1 MNFSI
6 ERPSAVYGLILLIPA
21 LFYSLKRYRSLLI
34 LLKVRNEFM
43 SSNHTFLRMKRCF
56 FLRTLFR
63 SLAWISFVAAFA
75 GISWGVNT
83 VPIQKT
89 GKSVAMVFDISYS
102 MLAKDGP
109 DYMTR
114 LEAACSYS
122 SELLEKIP
130 GTSVSVSLAKG
141 DGLLSLPMT
150 EDFNAVK
157 TLLSELSPAL
167 LTSQGSSLGSGIKA
181 ALSSF
186 PPQSSNAGVI
196 WLFTDGEET
205 DSELLNALN
214 ESVRRGYPVAIIGFG
229 SERETE
235 ITAGDGKTKIK
246 TALRS
251 SSLLQ
256 MIKTLSSQNSNGR
269 EALSLTPVTY
279 TDASEIGS
287 ANGLLNMLSKT
298 PGSTE
303 ISYEVHSIERHNIFI
318 TLAIVFFF
326 FSFIAGEIDLNS
338 GIKKFSKAQNT
349 LLITA
354 GLLLFTSCSPKFN
367 DGKLLFEGKLDWNR
381 KDYQGATACFIEA
394 SDAASKR
401 GDITTKEYALCNLAT
416 TYLMQDEND
425 IALKRFAEI
434 LENTGEDTSPL
445 VKFTA
450 LYNSGIISHRQGNY
464 RTAADFF
471 KAALLIDNSSIE
483 AKINLELSLQETASQ
498 NHNTEESEITPA
510 AEHDYDQSLENAIYS
525 IIKEEEQNQWKSMQ
539 QQTTGSSLDY

>member
-1 MNFSI
+1 
-6 ERPSAVYGLILLIPA
+6 
-21 LFYSLKRYRSLLI
+21 
-34 LLKVRNEFM
+34 
-43 SSNHTFLRMKRCF
+43 
-56 FLRTLFR
+56 
-63 SLAWISFVAAFA
+63 
-75 GISWGVNT
+75 
-83 VPIQKT
+83 
-89 GKSVAMVFDISYS
+89 
-102 MLAKDGP
+102 
-109 DYMTR
+109 
-114 LEAACSYS
+114 
-122 SELLEKIP
+122 
-130 GTSVSVSLAKG
+130 
-141 DGLLSLPMT
+141 
-150 EDFNAVK
+150 
-157 TLLSELSPAL
+157 
-167 LTSQGSSLGSGIKA
+167 
-181 ALSSF
+181 
-186 PPQSSNAGVI
+186 
-196 WLFTDGEET
+196 
-205 DSELLNALN
+205 
-214 ESVRRGYPVAIIGFG
+214 
-229 SERETE
+229 
-235 ITAGDGKTKIK
+235 
-246 TALRS
+246 
-251 SSLLQ
+251 
-256 MIKTLSSQNSNGR
+256 
-269 EALSLTPVTY
+269 
-279 TDASEIGS
+279 
-287 ANGLLNMLSKT
+287 MLSKT

-381 KDYQGATACFIEA
+381 KDYQGATACFLEA

-498 NHNTEESEITPA
+498 NHNSEESEITPA
-510 AEHDYDQSLENAIYS
+510 SEHDYDQSLENAIYS

-539 QQTTGSSLDY
+539 QQTTGSALDY